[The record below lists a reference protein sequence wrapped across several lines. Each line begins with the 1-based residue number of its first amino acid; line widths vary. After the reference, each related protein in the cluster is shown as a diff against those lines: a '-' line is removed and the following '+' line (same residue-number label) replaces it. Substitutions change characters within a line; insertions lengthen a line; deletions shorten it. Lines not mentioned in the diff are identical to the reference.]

1 MLGAYSYH
9 KMGLF
14 TIQNRQIWDENRQIW
29 DGEMTNMGRKNR
41 QIWDG
46 KFK

>member
-1 MLGAYSYH
+1 MLGASSYH

-14 TIQNRQIWDENRQIW
+14 TIQNRQKRDENRQKR
-29 DGEMTNMGRKNR
+29 DGKPTKTGRKNR